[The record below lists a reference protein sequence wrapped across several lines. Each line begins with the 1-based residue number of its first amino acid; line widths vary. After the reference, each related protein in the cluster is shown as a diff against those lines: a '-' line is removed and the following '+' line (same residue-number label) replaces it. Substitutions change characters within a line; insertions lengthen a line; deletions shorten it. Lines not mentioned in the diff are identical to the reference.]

1 MNEPSTNWIE
11 GYIVDDDSEF
21 TLTGLCRATGAS
33 EEQVVLWVSEGAL
46 GPHEG
51 APSAWRFKGL
61 SLCHTRIALRLV
73 NEFEINAPGIALALD
88 LLEEIDLLRA
98 RVGRL

>member
-1 MNEPSTNWIE
+1 MSEPSTTWIE
-11 GYIVDDDSEF
+11 GHIVEEDSEF

-88 LLEEIDLLRA
+88 LLEEIDSLRA
-98 RVGRL
+98 RIGRL

>member
-1 MNEPSTNWIE
+1 
-11 GYIVDDDSEF
+11 
-21 TLTGLCRATGAS
+21 
-33 EEQVVLWVSEGAL
+33 VSEGAL

-88 LLEEIDLLRA
+88 LLEEIASLRA
-98 RVGRL
+98 RIGRL

>member
-1 MNEPSTNWIE
+1 MNEPSTSWIE
-11 GYIVDDDSEF
+11 GHIVEEDSEF

-46 GPHEG
+46 GPQK

-88 LLEEIDLLRA
+88 LLEEIDALRA
-98 RVGRL
+98 RIGRL